1 MIPIPIN
8 MHSKKTSPSGFNLQP
23 THVVLLRSPQLKR
36 TLAEHAMLG
45 AGNKYRTIDASG
57 IAVFCSDLRPGK
69 RVDRIHELERDG
81 GMREDGYMAVM
92 RVASMF
98 LTGEGGGGGGGGGGG
113 WLSAFAKRTFA
124 DALSPV
130 RPMPTMED
138 VGMWSYKNAGI
149 ASQMYTM
156 AATAHGLSTCMME
169 GYDARRAMEILRVPP
184 ERYGLPIMVATGYEY
199 GTATPNIG
207 GGYDAEEEGD
217 SDDKRR
223 TRTPR
228 LGMNELF
235 FGDTFGEPLDFLR
248 DDNTPSE
255 RENAA

>member
-1 MIPIPIN
+1 
-8 MHSKKTSPSGFNLQP
+8 
-23 THVVLLRSPQLKR
+23 
-36 TLAEHAMLG
+36 
-45 AGNKYRTIDASG
+45 
-57 IAVFCSDLRPGK
+57 
-69 RVDRIHELERDG
+69 
-81 GMREDGYMAVM
+81 
-92 RVASMF
+92 
-98 LTGEGGGGGGGGGGG
+98 
-113 WLSAFAKRTFA
+113 
-124 DALSPV
+124 
-130 RPMPTMED
+130 MPTMED

-184 ERYGLPIMVATGYEY
+184 ERFGLPIMVATGYEY
-199 GTATPNIG
+199 GTATPASHAEDLR

-235 FGDTFGEPLDFLR
+235 FGNTFGEPLDFLR

>member
-1 MIPIPIN
+1 
-8 MHSKKTSPSGFNLQP
+8 
-23 THVVLLRSPQLKR
+23 
-36 TLAEHAMLG
+36 MLG

-69 RVDRIHELERDG
+69 RVDRIHDLERDG

-92 RVASMF
+92 RVASTF
-98 LTGEGGGGGGGGGGG
+98 LTGEGGGSGSGGGGGR
-113 WLSAFAKRTFA
+113 LSAFAKRTFA

-138 VGMWSYKNAGI
+138 AGMWSYKNAGI

-184 ERYGLPIMVATGYEY
+184 ERYGLPIMVATGYGY
-199 GTATPNIG
+199 DGTATPASHADDMG
-207 GGYDAEEEGD
+207 GEDDAEEEGGG
-217 SDDKRR
+217 SDDKRP

-248 DDNTPSE
+248 DGNTQSE